1 MKKILYILFLLPL
14 FAGCHQGSMSEKLN
28 EIDSLVAKEQ
38 YDSAAMLLGD
48 VAKVSLTDEDQAHY
62 NLLATQLGYLT
73 QKPLPSDSLLDLAI
87 AYYKK
92 AGNHEKLADA
102 YYYKAYDN
110 IMRNKISDATYY
122 YKVAEEHAEHSAN
135 PNQQYKIYESL
146 SATNELTGNHLLQL
160 NYAQKALSKA
170 RIIGNKEYEAYAYFY
185 VSSAYSELGHKDS
198 AISCLKRTIPLIN
211 YIKKEDRPTFLTN
224 AAYTL
229 KHTSPD
235 SAKLYLKESLAQEE
249 SSVTMEHLAD
259 IYWSEGNQEEAY
271 RLWMKALSIDDGVS
285 KDIIYQNIFEY
296 DMQHGQTNHIRET
309 VNEII
314 HIKDSMLNK
323 LKNDTIKDLQL
334 RFDHEVAMHQQE
346 QKANNWQKGA
356 LIAIIVVI
364 LLVAYIVI
372 RRMSEKS
379 KLQEAQMLINDYTTQ
394 IRELEKSKTEAGET
408 INELQNK
415 IKEQLENLSPQLLR
429 GQMLYEQIKRGE
441 LTTIHKWSRS
451 DEKLFVDYY
460 KVMDYRTVNKLSS
473 VKRADKLTDH
483 NLFYLLL
490 KEMGKT
496 DPEIQ
501 ELFGISNNAIRVIK
515 SKTKEIT

>member
-1 MKKILYILFLLPL
+1 L

-73 QKPLPSDSLLDLAI
+73 KKPLPSDSLLDQAI

-92 AGNHEKLADA
+92 VGNQQKLADA
-102 YYYKAYDN
+102 YYYKAFRLGKENDFPQAIMYSKEAEQLAVN
-110 IMRNKISDATYY
+110 IKDDHLHFKIA
-122 YKVAEEHAEHSAN
+122 
-135 PNQQYKIYESL
+135 ESL
-146 SATNELTGNHLLQL
+146 ADLNSFSGNDLLSLQYGKKAL
-160 NYAQKALSKA
+160 ALAQKVQN
-170 RIIGNKEYEAYAYFY
+170 GNWIAYSYSYIYFAFYNLGQEDSAYFY
-185 VSSAYSELGHKDS
+185 VEKS
-198 AISCLKRTIPLIN
+198 IPYVKYVNDIAKSFFLMNIGVI
-211 YIKKEDRPTFLTN
+211 YKEN
-224 AAYTL
+224 N
-229 KHTSPD
+229 KEK
-235 SAKLYLKESLAQEE
+235 AKEYFEKSITYGEMPENL
-249 SSVTMEHLAD
+249 EHLAD
-259 IYWSEGNQEEAY
+259 IYYSEGKKEEAY
-271 RLWMKALSIDDGVS
+271 MLWRKALSKTS
-285 KDIIYQNIFEY
+285 RYEKDNL
-296 DMQHGQTNHIRET
+296 IRSILTFDLERGKLDEARQF
-309 VNEII
+309 VDEII
-314 HIKDSMLNK
+314 DIKDSMINNLR
-323 LKNDTIKDLQL
+323 NDTIKDLQL

-356 LIAIIVVI
+356 LVAIIVVI

-372 RRMSEKS
+372 RRMKEKS

-501 ELFGISNNAIRVIK
+501 ELFSISNNAIRVIK